1 MKTSYFNRQ
10 RPAGLGSSSPQLLG
24 EASPRPDLIC
34 CPAGRGGVF
43 LQIVSSR
50 LTLPAFLAQG
60 LNMSFEHQSEH
71 HQQMEVVLCGDN
83 GR

>member
-1 MKTSYFNRQ
+1 MKTSYFNKQ
-10 RPAGLGSSSPQLLG
+10 RPAGLGSSSPQPLG
-24 EASPRPDLIC
+24 EASFHPDLVC

-43 LQIVSSR
+43 LQSVSSR

-60 LNMSFEHQSEH
+60 LNMSTEH
-71 HQQMEVVLCGDN
+71 HQQMEVVLCGDS

>member
-10 RPAGLGSSSPQLLG
+10 RPAGLGSGSPQLLG
-24 EASPRPDLIC
+24 EARPRPDLIC

-43 LQIVSSR
+43 PQSVSNR
-50 LTLPAFLAQG
+50 LTPAAFLAQS
-60 LNMSFEHQSEH
+60 LNMSLGDQPERRSQR
-71 HQQMEVVLCGDN
+71 EVVLRGDS